1 MYNVSEQLAS
11 SSKAGVE
18 TFVTMANA
26 TFAGFERLA
35 ALNLNTARSLLE
47 DSQVYARAVL
57 AAKDLPALAALQ
69 GTLAQ
74 PDPDAA
80 ATYSRSVYEIAS
92 ETRVNLSRAL
102 ELRVA
107 ELNEKLGMAFEKAAE
122 TAPAGADL
130 ALNAMRTALS
140 AANSACDNMGK
151 AARQAADLAEA
162 NLAAAA
168 SFAARNHKRAA

>member
-11 SSKAGVE
+11 GSKAGVE

-35 ALNLNTARSLLE
+35 TLNLNTARSLLE
-47 DSQVYARAVL
+47 DSQVYARALL
-57 AAKDLPALAALQ
+57 AAKDLQALAALQ

-74 PDPDAA
+74 PGPNAT

-92 ETRVNLSRAL
+92 QTQATLSKAV
-102 ELRVA
+102 EVRVA
-107 ELNEKLGMAFEKAAE
+107 ELNEKLGMAFEKAAQ
-122 TAPAGADL
+122 TAPAGSDL

-140 AANSACDNMGK
+140 AANSAYDNMGK

-162 NLAAAA
+162 NLAVAA
-168 SFAARNHKRAA
+168 SLAARNRKQAA